1 MTDIYLTGSGPAT
14 SVRMEERAQSALV
27 TLENSGRQYSA
38 YCKSK
43 VVSRV
48 VVIIVVVSN

>member
-1 MTDIYLTGSGPAT
+1 MTSDIYLTGGPAT

-27 TLENSGRQYSA
+27 TLENSGQYSA